1 MSYLCLNINVVFFI
15 KYVNCVS
22 FFFIILFRV
31 LIILFYFYWCFYFV
45 FVIVLLDPR
54 PMSFRP
60 EGGPNFS
67 FRCRPFHD
75 PIKVW
80 AGHKARP
87 TMPFFF
93 SSPTWPYFSRRK
105 ALLAEAIILSYVQ
118 GTFPCTFVVPA
129 NQGPVTRP
137 LPQRRPVPSRNF
149 DRSFP
154 QAWRAAVDAY
164 SS

>member
-1 MSYLCLNINVVFFI
+1 MLIVCLFFI
-15 KYVNCVS
+15 YL
-22 FFFIILFRV
+22 FLFRV
-31 LIILFYFYWCFYFV
+31 LIIFVLFLLVCFYFV
-45 FVIVLLDPR
+45 FVIVLLDPS

-60 EGGPNFS
+60 KGGPNFS

-75 PIKVW
+75 PIKVR

-93 SSPTWPYFSRRK
+93 SSPTWPYFSRRQ
-105 ALLAEAIILSYVQ
+105 AFPAEAISLSYVQ
-118 GTFPCTFVVPA
+118 GTFPCTFVVLA

-137 LPQRRPVPSRNF
+137 LPQRRPVPSRDF

-154 QAWRAAVDAY
+154 QA
-164 SS
+164 